1 MQNLTPTLRPVPD
14 FEPVPR
20 KARYDGWTPERQ
32 RAFIDALA
40 ELGSVKAAA
49 KRINMSAEG
58 AYYLRR
64 QPGADSFRA
73 AWTAALDHGVQR
85 LADIAIDRATEGV
98 ADPVFWRGEV
108 VGEKRKYNDRLLMF
122 ILRHHLADRYGGP
135 GLAGGTRSRETI
147 EREAEENC
155 PVCKAARDAAEAEDN
170 LPEAEKM
177 ERLTWL
183 AATLESYE
191 AKVIYE
197 RRARL
202 AGEVVAADFTVR
214 QLTCIEFM
222 LGHGGIGTKVMALW
236 TDSIAAAGSAPAYAT
251 EVCKMM
257 EQVRRDV
264 WAKDHAPLR
273 PYANPHYNRPSP
285 GVTWHGPTLPDREAA
300 QREAQRQIAEAQLV
314 WEAAAREE
322 SWRVWCGERR
332 TVV

>member
-1 MQNLTPTLRPVPD
+1 MQNLTPTLRPVAE
-14 FEPVPR
+14 FEPIPR

-64 QPGADSFRA
+64 QPGAESFRA

-98 ADPVFWRGEV
+98 ADPVFWRGEIV
-108 VGEKRKYNDRLLMF
+108 REKRKYNDRLLMF

-155 PVCKAARDAAEAEDN
+155 PVCKAARDAAAAEDN

-191 AKVIYE
+191 AKVVYE

-222 LGHGGIGTKVMALW
+222 LGLGGIGTKVMAMW
-236 TDSIAAAGSAPAYAT
+236 TDSIAAADSAPAYAT
-251 EVCKMM
+251 EVCQMM

-264 WAKDHAPLR
+264 WAKEHAPLR
-273 PYANPHYNRPSP
+273 PHANPYYNRPGP

-300 QREAQRQIAEAQLV
+300 QREARRQIAEAQLV

-322 SWRVWCGERR
+322 SWRVWCG
-332 TVV
+332 VG

>member
-1 MQNLTPTLRPVPD
+1 MQNLTPTLRPVPE

-64 QPGADSFRA
+64 QPGAESFRA

-98 ADPVFWRGEV
+98 ADPVFWRGEI
-108 VGEKRKYNDRLLMF
+108 VGEKRKYSDRLLMF

-135 GLAGGTRSRETI
+135 GLAHGTRSRETI
-147 EREAEENC
+147 EREAQEHC
-155 PVCKAARDAAEAEDN
+155 PVCKAAREAAEAEDN
-170 LPEAEKM
+170 LPEEEKM

-183 AATLESYE
+183 AATLDRYK
-191 AKVIYE
+191 AKIAYE
-197 RRARL
+197 RRARR

-214 QLTCIEFM
+214 QLTCIELM
-222 LGHGGIGTKVMALW
+222 LGSAGLGARAIELW
-236 TDSIAAAGSAPAYAT
+236 TDSIAGAESAPTYAS
-251 EVCKMM
+251 EFCKMM
-257 EQVRRDV
+257 EEVRRDV
-264 WAKDHAPLR
+264 WAREDAPPR
-273 PYANPHYNRPSP
+273 PDTNPHYDRPRSFW
-285 GVTWHGPTLPDREAA
+285 GGPTYAARERA
-300 QREAQRQIAEAQLV
+300 QRDAQRQIAKAQAM
-314 WEAAAREE
+314 WEAAAKEE
-322 SWRVWCGERR
+322 TWAAWRGG
-332 TVV
+332 